1 MGNSCSTGYHR
12 YSPLGAV
19 FSHKRSF
26 LKEAGFPQFAEFKH
40 INQKLKKK
48 GKCLVKRFEQL
59 AGTVNLVNF
68 DKAGVAH
75 H

>member
-40 INQKLKKK
+40 INQKFKKK
-48 GKCLVKRFEQL
+48 ENVWSKDLS
-59 AGTVNLVNF
+59 N
-68 DKAGVAH
+68 
-75 H
+75 